1 VLQSRGSGTFAWS
14 APFTPN
20 RLRQPSDSG
29 AGWTY
34 TFDYVRFGRG
44 VDILP
49 SRFDE
54 GERDGD

>member
-1 VLQSRGSGTFAWS
+1 MTNEAGL
-14 APFTPN
+14 
-20 RLRQPSDSG
+20 
-29 AGWTY
+29 GWTFN
-34 TFDYVRFGRG
+34 FDYVRFGRG